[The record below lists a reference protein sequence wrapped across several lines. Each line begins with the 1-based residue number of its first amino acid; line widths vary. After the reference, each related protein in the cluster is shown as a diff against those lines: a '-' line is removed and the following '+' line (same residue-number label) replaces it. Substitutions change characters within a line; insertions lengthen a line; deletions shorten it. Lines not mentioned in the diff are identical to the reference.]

1 MTYLKSLTEKLG
13 SRKLNKQDIQDFE
26 LGLLPDFIT
35 PPVNQPIMSGEAA
48 SPGAATGRIALS
60 KEDVQTYKGE
70 AILVKDETKAEDVP
84 SIRRSNGLLAI
95 KGGVSSHAAIITRG
109 YGIPCITGCQ
119 NLRIIPDVGVF
130 IEGTK
135 FTVGQYISFRNGKV
149 YPEGCKT
156 NQGIIYQVI
165 NNPDTNAS
173 YQEFLQQVDMILG
186 GRFTV
191 KSNSDDPL
199 SARIAKILGAKGIG
213 VVRTEHMFFDTSD
226 QERLHYMLRMLMAN
240 ECEERESALKELYS
254 MQVQDFEGIFR
265 EVKPY
270 QVTIRLLDP
279 PLHEFIP
286 NSDKDLEALA
296 TKLRIPVE
304 KIIERKG
311 SLEQSDPMMG
321 IRGVRLSVIYPEIYT
336 MQVRAIFEAARS
348 QNVKPEIMIPSVADP
363 AELTYVDSEIITPLS
378 KKFGIEYSLAC
389 MIETPRATEEQIA
402 KKLAELANAFSFGT
416 NDLTQYTFG
425 MSRDLAGFL
434 EIAEKVGTTPKGL
447 FKTIDRAGVGS
458 SIVRAVNSARVSNPG
473 ITIGVC
479 GEHGGDPE
487 SIDFFI
493 NEAKVDYVSCSPF
506 RVPIALLTA
515 AYNFQ

>member
-1 MTYLKSLTEKLG
+1 MLEQIIERLRSKKLD
-13 SRKLNKQDIQDFE
+13 KQDIQDFE
-26 LGLLPDFIT
+26 LRLLPDFIK
-35 PPVNQPIMSGEAA
+35 PPVDEPIISGEGA
-48 SPGAATGRIALS
+48 SPGAATGRIALTE
-60 KEDVQTYKGE
+60 EDVENYKGK
-70 AILVKDETKAEDVP
+70 AILIRNETKAKDVR
-84 SIRRSNGLLAI
+84 SIKSSNGLI
-95 KGGVSSHAAIITRG
+95 TVKGGVSSHAAIITRG

-119 NLRIIPDVGVF
+119 DLKIIKEGIV

-135 FTVGQYISFRNGKV
+135 FRVGEPISFKNGKI
-149 YPEGCKT
+149 YSGKFETSCGL
-156 NQGIIYQVI
+156 IYQII
-165 NNPDTNAS
+165 NDEDARTS
-173 YQEFLQQVDMILG
+173 YQEFLQQVEITLD
-186 GRFTV
+186 GRFNV

-199 SARIAKILGAKGIG
+199 SARTARILGAKGIG
-213 VVRTEHMFFDTSD
+213 VVRTEHMFFDTPD
-226 QERLHYMLRMLMAN
+226 HERLPYMLRMLMADN
-240 ECEERESALKELYS
+240 SEERESALKELYPI
-254 MQVQDFEGIFR
+254 QVQDFKGIFQV
-265 EVKPY
+265 VKPY

-286 NSDKDLEALA
+286 NSDKDLNALA
-296 TKLRIPVE
+296 TKLGIPVE
-304 KIIERKG
+304 KIIERKC

-321 IRGVRLSVIYPEIYT
+321 IRGVRLSILYPEIYT
-336 MQVRAIFEAARS
+336 MQVRAIFKAARS

-363 AELTYVDSEIITPLS
+363 AELKYVDSEIITPLS

-402 KKLAELANAFSFGT
+402 KRLGKLANAFSFGT

-434 EIAEKVGTTPKGL
+434 DIAEKVGTIPKRL

-458 SIVRAVNSARVSNPG
+458 SIVRAVKSARVSNPE

-479 GEHGGDPE
+479 GEHGGDPD
-487 SIDFFI
+487 SIGFFI
-493 NEAKVDYVSCSPF
+493 NEAKIDYVSCSPF